1 MKRYDDGEARGFRS
15 VVARGGGPLV
25 LRALGRAGRGVGS
38 TAGVEGAAS
47 EVVVERVLCRMRE
60 VVDWRGVDLHAAPLR
75 ETRREYGWPSQPW
88 RREFAPSDTQEFSLP
103 LQKAGEFKGLLPVP
117 PGPGDDGDAEGTG
130 VNGGSRHGRL
140 SGESTRWR
148 SKM

>member
-1 MKRYDDGEARGFRS
+1 MLQPIARMLRPYEKRVASTGGHPSRG
-15 VVARGGGPLV
+15 
-25 LRALGRAGRGVGS
+25 
-38 TAGVEGAAS
+38 
-47 EVVVERVLCRMRE
+47 
-60 VVDWRGVDLHAAPLR
+60 D
-75 ETRREYGWPSQPW
+75 
-88 RREFAPSDTQEFSLP
+88 REFAPSDTQEFSLP

-130 VNGGSRHGRL
+130 LNGASRHGRL